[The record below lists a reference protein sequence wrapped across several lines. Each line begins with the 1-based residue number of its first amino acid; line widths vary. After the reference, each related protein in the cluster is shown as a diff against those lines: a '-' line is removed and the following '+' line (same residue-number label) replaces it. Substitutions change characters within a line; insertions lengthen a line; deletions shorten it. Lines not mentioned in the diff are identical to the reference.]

1 MQQREQVRFSW
12 VLAVFVG
19 GFIGGVMRYGLSSV
33 TMDGQTMVGTTI
45 VNLLG
50 SFLLAFTTYGLDI
63 RFDLPEWLLLGIG
76 TGVIGGFTTFST
88 LMLDFG
94 NLLST
99 HVVYAFLLLS
109 LNLIGG
115 LMAAA
120 GGFFIAK
127 WLPRKDKSSW

>member
-1 MQQREQVRFSW
+1 
-12 VLAVFVG
+12 
-19 GFIGGVMRYGLSSV
+19 
-33 TMDGQTMVGTTI
+33 MVGTTI

-50 SFLLAFTTYGLDI
+50 SFLLAVTTYGLDM

-88 LMLDFG
+88 LMLDFV
-94 NLLST
+94 NLVAT
-99 HVVYAFLLLS
+99 HAVYAFLLLS

-120 GGFFIAK
+120 GGFFVAK